1 MKENTVKQRDL
12 LKLVNLLSDS
22 LLNKERET
30 NSTSRVASD
39 GSRSNLFQQG
49 REATELLSSISM
61 EYHLTVRTHM
71 DLSRRQAS
79 LLLDILNYQSV
90 YFGINFGMYLAME
103 YLSNVLLGNKLD
115 PLEIGD
121 TNERKTVMVSLILLS
136 SIGGK
141 DLNLVIHNLVPQPI
155 SQRLIENGLLL
166 NRRVYGSRLQVY
178 RPENILEIRAVPVST
193 QFDRVKGNSE
203 RYSSYCKGYGESHPS
218 ARKSRTSPSPEL
230 DGEPEKQRL
239 ISLADLPV
247 FLVLTQLEVRARCH
261 REKSKS

>member
-12 LKLVNLLSDS
+12 LKLISFLSDS

-39 GSRSNLFQQG
+39 GSRSNLSQVSG
-49 REATELLSSISM
+49 EATELLSSISM
-61 EYHLTVRTHM
+61 EYQLTVRTHM
-71 DLSRRQAS
+71 ELSRRQTS
-79 LLLDILNYQSV
+79 LLLDILNYQAAN
-90 YFGINFGMYLAME
+90 FGVNFGMYLAME
-103 YLSNVLLGNKLD
+103 YLTNLLLGQKLD

-121 TNERKTVMVSLILLS
+121 VKERLTVMVSLILLS

-141 DLNLVIHNLVPQPI
+141 DLNLVIRNQIPQPI
-155 SQRLIENGLLL
+155 TQRLTEKGLLI
-166 NRRVYGSRLQVY
+166 NKRVFGSRMQVY
-178 RPENILEIRAVPVST
+178 RPENLLEIRAVPLST

-218 ARKSRTSPSPEL
+218 AHKVRTRPSPEL
-230 DGEPEKQRL
+230 DGEPEKEKI
-239 ISLADLPV
+239 ISLADIPTY
-247 FLVLTQLEVRARCH
+247 LVLTQLEVRARFH